1 MKKRSLF
8 AAVAMLI
15 VSAIVLTSATY
26 AWFASGTSVSVAEV
40 KAEVSNSDGSI
51 LISADGT
58 NWGST
63 VSLAQLQG
71 QAGNSIATNFAPVS
85 VNPTNLSI
93 VGGSITSGAFTPAPA
108 VAGSYIKYTV
118 YVKSDTA
125 VDANV
130 TPTFNFGTGFIY
142 GLVKTENNVEEEA
155 NLTVRN
161 VASNKYYPVVV
172 SSGADII
179 DANGNSILDDAAHDA
194 YSANGLG
201 MPGTYDTVDEG
212 ILGDL
217 VTPDTNALTIH
228 LTPGTSQAVTV
239 MLWAEGQNT
248 ACSGTVPAANSTAVL
263 NIAKVGA

>member
-93 VGGSITSGAFTPAPA
+93 VGGSITSGAFTPATA

-125 VDANV
+125 VEANV
-130 TPTFNFGTGFIY
+130 NPTFNFGTGFIY
-142 GLVKTENNVEEEA
+142 GLVKTA
-155 NLTVRN
+155 DGLTVRN
-161 VASNKYYPVVV
+161 IASNKYYPVVI
-172 SSGADII
+172 STGEDIM

-201 MPGTYDTVDEG
+201 MPSTYDEVGEG
-212 ILGDL
+212 VLGDL
-217 VTPDTNALTIH
+217 VTPDTNALTIS
-228 LTPGTSQAVTV
+228 LTPGAVQEITV
-239 MLWAEGQNT
+239 MMWAEGQNT
-248 ACSGTVPAANSTAVL
+248 ACCGTVPAANSTAVL
-263 NIAKVGA
+263 SITKVGA